1 MTGTLYQRIIENKA
15 AGKKML
21 AVLVDPDNVS
31 VDQAVTLSKQLD
43 SSHVD
48 FVFVGGSLMV
58 NGDLSE
64 TIIALK
70 SNSSV
75 PVVIFPGSN
84 LHISDEADAIL
95 LLSLISGRN
104 ADLLIGQHVAAA
116 PILKKSTLEVL
127 STGYMLIE
135 SGQATTVSYISN
147 TSPIPQDKPEI
158 AACTAMAGELLG
170 QKLIYLD
177 GGSGAKIPVPA
188 KTINSVSRAVDI
200 PVIVGGGIRDLA
212 SATEALSSGADVVVV
227 GNHIESNPEFLG
239 ELSGL
244 FKEEQ

>member
-31 VDQAVTLSKQLD
+31 VDQAVSLSKQLD

-188 KTINSVSRAVDI
+188 KTIDSVSRAVDI

>member
-31 VDQAVTLSKQLD
+31 VDQAVSLSKQLD